1 MLLYYHK
8 KLGKEETM
16 QSNIL
21 VTGGAGYIGSHVV
34 NLLGLSGNNYSIT
47 VLDNLSTGRKASVLY
62 GDLVEENLENLE
74 AIDSLFSQKKF
85 DAVIHF
91 AGSIV
96 VPESVTD
103 PSKYYANNTEN
114 SLNLLKLC
122 IKHKVKNFIFSS
134 TAAVYGMGDG
144 ETPCT
149 EEDYFNPI
157 NPYGRSKLMTEWML
171 EDFSNAYEFNYV
183 ALRYFNVAG
192 ANVEGKVGQC
202 TPNATH
208 LIKIASQCATGKR
221 DMMSLYGTDY
231 PTPDG
236 TCIRDYIHV
245 DDLAQAH
252 LDGLSYLLKGG
263 KSQVLNCGYGH
274 GASVKE
280 VIAAVKAVSGVDIKV
295 EEVERRPGDAIA
307 LISKAEKIKKIL
319 GWKPQYDD
327 LNLIVK
333 TALDWEEKLKTL

>member
-1 MLLYYHK
+1 MK
-8 KLGKEETM
+8 STK
-16 QSNIL
+16 NIL
-21 VTGGAGYIGSHVV
+21 VTGGAGYIGSHVI
-34 NLLGLSGNNYSIT
+34 NLLGQSNDFDYQIT

-62 GDLVEENLENLE
+62 GELVVEDLENLT
-74 AIDSLFSQKKF
+74 AVDKLFSEKSF

-96 VPESVTD
+96 VPESVSN

-114 SLNLLKLC
+114 SLNMLKLC
-122 IKHKVKNFIFSS
+122 IRHNVKHFIFSS

-144 ETPCT
+144 KKPCT
-149 EEDYFNPI
+149 EEAPLNPI

-171 EDFSNAYEFNYV
+171 EDFSKAYDLSYV

-192 ANVEGKVGQC
+192 ANVEGKIGQC

-208 LIKIASQCATGKR
+208 LIKIASECATGKR
-221 DMMSLYGTDY
+221 DKMDIFGTDY

-263 KSQVLNCGYGH
+263 KSEVMNCGYGH

-280 VIAAVKAVSGVDIKV
+280 VVAAVKEVSGVDIV
-295 EEVERRPGDAIA
+295 AQEAQRRPGDAIE
-307 LISKAEKIKKIL
+307 LISKADKIHKVL
-319 GWKPQYDD
+319 GWKPKHDD
-327 LNLIVK
+327 LKLIVK
-333 TALDWEEKLKTL
+333 TALDWEEKLKSL

>member
-1 MLLYYHK
+1 MTTRK
-8 KLGKEETM
+8 
-16 QSNIL
+16 NIL

-34 NLLGLSGNNYSIT
+34 NLLGQSSDFDYNIT

-62 GDLVEENLENLE
+62 GELVVESLENLE
-74 AIDSLFSQKKF
+74 ALDELFTANSF

-114 SLNLLKLC
+114 SLNLLKQC
-122 IKHKVKNFIFSS
+122 IKHGVKNLIFSS
-134 TAAVYGMGDG
+134 TAAVYGMGSDG
-144 ETPCT
+144 APCT
-149 EEDYFNPI
+149 EEDFLNPI

-171 EDFSNAYEFNYV
+171 EDFSKAYDFNYV

-208 LIKIASQCATGKR
+208 LIKIASECATGKR
-221 DMMSLYGTDY
+221 AKMSLYGTDY
-231 PTPDG
+231 STPDG

-252 LDGLSYLLKGG
+252 LDGLAYLLKGG
-263 KSQVLNCGYGH
+263 ESQVLNCGYGH
-274 GASVKE
+274 GASVRE
-280 VIAAVKAVSGVDIKV
+280 VIAAVKEVSGVDIVV
-295 EEVERRPGDAIA
+295 EEVERRLGDAVQ
-307 LISKAEKIKKIL
+307 LISKADKIRKVL

-327 LNLIVK
+327 LKLIVK
-333 TALDWEEKLKTL
+333 TALDWEEKLKSL

>member
-1 MLLYYHK
+1 MNNQK
-8 KLGKEETM
+8 
-16 QSNIL
+16 NIL

-34 NLLGLSGNNYSIT
+34 NLLGQSSDFNYNIT
-47 VLDNLSTGRKASVLY
+47 VVDNLSTGRRASVLY
-62 GDLVEENLENLE
+62 GELVVESLENLE
-74 AIDSLFSQKKF
+74 AMDELFKNMSF

-122 IKHKVKNFIFSS
+122 TKHGVKNFIFSS

-144 ETPCT
+144 KSACS
-149 EEDYFNPI
+149 EEDQLNPI

-171 EDFSNAYEFNYV
+171 EDFSNAYDFNYV

-192 ANVEGKVGQC
+192 ANVEGKVGQS

-208 LIKIASQCATGKR
+208 LIKIASECATGKR
-221 DMMSLYGTDY
+221 EKMNLYGTDY
-231 PTPDG
+231 PTHDG

-252 LDGLSYLLKGG
+252 LDGLAYLLKGG
-263 KSQVLNCGYGH
+263 NSQVMNCGYGH
-274 GASVKE
+274 GASVRE
-280 VIAAVKAVSGVDIKV
+280 VIAAVKEVSGVEIAV
-295 EEVERRPGDAIA
+295 EEAQRRAGDAIE
-307 LISKAEKIKKIL
+307 LISEAKKIQKVL
-319 GWKPQYDD
+319 GWKPKYDD
-327 LNLIVK
+327 LKLIVK
-333 TALDWEEKLKTL
+333 TALDWEETLKKEQ